1 MTRKRYEVEL
11 FYELNENVS
20 GTVEDAMQLRG
31 NLDDLYDMIENCSN
45 LVFGKFK
52 WVESDYDATIGRTMR
67 QVYLLESKIIPNF
80 SIECEF
86 AVKLS
91 MLDEAAYSR
100 LEEMGYDR
108 AKRIHYFERL
118 RWNFCCCV
126 HEDTLYYRTDD
137 MIFSFDDSVKTLVQQ
152 LRIEEVLCYIHDD
165 GYRKW
170 LHDTTEWRIYYENIV
185 FGAPLDIRTK
195 ITMMDDITEVP
206 HNNTG
211 KTYHDCHVTNPS
223 ICDFTGLYRKALQMT
238 EIDSPVSAYVLH
250 EKTRT
255 ETNGKETVYD
265 RVLTYRTFPEVL
277 RAITEKYHGEEPN
290 EFDCRWNY
298 VERFDLSDGEYQKV
312 AFYLIS
318 EKGVI
323 WHASVLNIPLESKEK
338 ELCLLQH
345 NPISGVDLPVPYQC
359 GDIIAIDC
367 RPFHSPYHAL
377 VIYESEGEYNYS
389 PECLRLLNGTW
400 DLTWLDSFHRT
411 VQDISPFYRMGLYE
425 EELPENEM
433 LLGEL
438 SKLLKA
444 GPDLTER
451 IHQILAQFEG
461 QAADDA
467 LWDLVREHQEADS

>member
-1 MTRKRYEVEL
+1 
-11 FYELNENVS
+11 
-20 GTVEDAMQLRG
+20 MQQ
-31 NLDDLYDMIENCSN
+31 I
-45 LVFGKFK
+45 
-52 WVESDYDATIGRTMR
+52 
-67 QVYLLESKIIPNF
+67 YLLESKLAPDY

-86 AVKLS
+86 AMKLS
-91 MLDEAAYSR
+91 EMDASARSR
-100 LEEMGYDR
+100 LEQLGYDES
-108 AKRIHYFERL
+108 KREIFLHRS
-118 RWNFCCCV
+118 RWKFCCSFF
-126 HEDTLYYRTDD
+126 ENEILYHTGDI
-137 MIFSFDDSVKTLVQQ
+137 MHFDDIVKTWIKD
-152 LRIEEVLCYIHDD
+152 LRVEEILSFIQDND
-165 GYRKW
+165 YRNW
-170 LHDTTEWRIYYENIV
+170 LRNSVNWHIAYEDIV
-185 FGAPLDIRTK
+185 FGAPVDIETK
-195 ITMMDDITEVP
+195 SVLLRDLKEGGQDYKHHYPNFMSYPDLYWRALKM
-206 HNNTG
+206 
-211 KTYHDCHVTNPS
+211 TNV
-223 ICDFTGLYRKALQMT
+223 
-238 EIDSPVSAYVLH
+238 DSPVSAYVLH
-250 EKTRT
+250 EKTRK

-265 RVLTYRTFPEVL
+265 RVLTYRTFPEIL

-323 WHASVLNIPLESKEK
+323 WHASVWNIPLGSKEK

-359 GDIIAIDC
+359 GDIITIDC

-377 VIYESEGEYNYS
+377 VIYESEGEYNNS
-389 PECLRLLNGTW
+389 PDCLRLRHGQWSLEW
-400 DLTWLDSFHRT
+400 IEFFHRT
-411 VQDISPFYRMGLYE
+411 EQDISPFYRMGLYE

-461 QAADDA
+461 QASDDA